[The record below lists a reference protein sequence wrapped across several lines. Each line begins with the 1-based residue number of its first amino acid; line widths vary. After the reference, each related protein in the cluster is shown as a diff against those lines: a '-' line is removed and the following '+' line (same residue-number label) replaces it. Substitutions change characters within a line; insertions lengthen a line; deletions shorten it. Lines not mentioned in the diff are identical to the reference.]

1 MMCMGGVETVA
12 AAVDAL
18 VHQDPA
24 DYGDAESVEALHRL
38 LARMDA
44 FTTQAAA
51 AFDASGA
58 WADDG
63 ARDAA
68 AWMATRCRLP
78 RRDARRRVGT
88 GRRLRH
94 LPACAE
100 AWLAGEIT
108 QAHVATVGRLLRPTT
123 VDVLARDED
132 MLVGYAR
139 TLRFEEFAR
148 AVAYWTQH
156 ADPEGA
162 DREDADRRAEREVYL
177 ESSFRGMRLGRI
189 ALDPVSGTIVGEE
202 LGRLEEALFAADWA
216 EAQERLGRDPKV
228 DELGRTSHQRR
239 ADALVE
245 MATRSR
251 TMPDDGRRPLPLFSV
266 FVGYETLH
274 GRICELAD
282 GTVLSPGTVVGWLD
296 GALLE
301 RAVFGPGARVEVG
314 AATRFFTGAT
324 RRAIE
329 VRDRRCTHRYCDR
342 PASECEVDH
351 IIPFS
356 AGGPTTQENGRLLCP
371 FHNRLRNQRPPP
383 AA

>member
-1 MMCMGGVETVA
+1 MGQVEAVA
-12 AAVDAL
+12 DTIDAL
-18 VHQDPA
+18 VRGDPA

-38 LARMDA
+38 LSRLDA
-44 FTTQAAA
+44 FTTAATA

-68 AWMATRCRLP
+68 AWVITRCRLP
-78 RRDARRRVGT
+78 RRDARRRVRT
-88 GRRLRH
+88 GRRLRQ

-100 AWLAGEIT
+100 AWLAGDVT
-108 QAHVATVGRLLRPTT
+108 QAHVDALGRLLRPKTAEAF
-123 VDVLARDED
+123 ARDEQT
-132 MLVGYAR
+132 LVGHAR
-139 TLRFEEFAR
+139 TLRFDDFLR
-148 AVAYWTQH
+148 VLAYWEQH
-156 ADPEGA
+156 ADPDGA
-162 DREDADRRAEREVYL
+162 DREDDDRRAERAVYL
-177 ESSFRGMRLGRI
+177 ERTYQGMWMGRI
-189 ALDPVSGTIVGEE
+189 ALDPVSGAIVSEE
-202 LGRLEEALFAADWA
+202 HGRLEEALFAADWA
-216 EAQERLGRDPKV
+216 EAKNRLGRDPKA
-228 DELGRTSHQRR
+228 DELCRTSHQRR

-274 GRICELAD
+274 GRICQLAD
-282 GTVLSPGTVVGWLD
+282 GTVISPATVVGWAD

-301 RAVFGPGARVEVG
+301 RAVFGPGTRVEVG

-329 VRDRRCTHRYCDR
+329 LRDRRCAHPYCDR
-342 PASECEVDH
+342 PASQCEVDH
-351 IIPFS
+351 ILPFS